1 MKYEAVIGLEVHTE
15 LQTKTKIFCSCR
27 TSFGADPN
35 TNVCPVCLGLPGVL
49 PVLNKKVLE
58 YAVRAGLALNCEIS
72 RFSKFDR
79 KNYYY
84 PDLPKNFQT
93 SQFDLP
99 ICEHGYLD
107 VEVEGEKRR
116 IRITRAH
123 MEEDAGKLVHHG
135 TSITDSDYSLV
146 DYNRTGTPLLEIVSE
161 PDMRSAKEAVAYMEK
176 MRAILQ
182 YVGISDCRMEE
193 GSLRCDANVSV
204 RPVGQKE
211 LGTKTEIKNINSF
224 KGVERAIEY
233 EAMRQA
239 ELLEDGGK
247 VVQETRTWD
256 EKEGVTKSMRTKE
269 EANDY
274 RYFPEP
280 DLVPFTVSDEYIEN
294 IRKSLPEL
302 PDARKERYM
311 KEFGLSSED
320 AVFMT
325 NDKATADY
333 FEAAVDAGA
342 DPKACVNW
350 LMGEFASQLSTDG
363 IEIAKAPVSAENLA
377 ALLKLISKGTISGK
391 IAKKVF
397 ATMWKEGGNPE
408 EIVKAQGLVQISDT
422 AELSKLVDEVVGK
435 NPKAVEDFKAGK
447 KKAVGALVGQIMK
460 ATKGK
465 ANPRVINELLNKK
478 PQSLRMTPTK
488 QRKTP
493 AFMKNR
499 ES

>member
-15 LQTKTKIFCSCR
+15 LRTATKIFCSCR
-27 TSFGADPN
+27 TSFGAEPN

-58 YAVRAGLALNCEIS
+58 FAVRTGLALNCEIS
-72 RFSKFDR
+72 RYSKFDR

-93 SQFDLP
+93 SQYDLP
-99 ICEHGYLD
+99 ICEHGHLD
-107 VEVEGEKRR
+107 VEVDGKKTT

-176 MRAILQ
+176 LRAILQ
-182 YVGISDCRMEE
+182 YCGVSDCKMEE

-224 KGVERAIEY
+224 RGVERAIEY

-239 ELLEDGGK
+239 ELLEEGGT

-256 EKEGVTKSMRTKE
+256 EKEGVTKSMRKKE

-280 DLVPFTVSDEYIEN
+280 DLVPFTVSEEYIEE
-294 IRKSLPEL
+294 IRKTLPEL

-311 KEFGLSSED
+311 ESYGLTSYD
-320 AVFMT
+320 ADYLT
-325 NDKATADY
+325 NDKARADY
-333 FEAAVDAGA
+333 FEAMVAAGA
-342 DPKACVNW
+342 DPKEAANW
-350 LMGEFASQLSTDG
+350 LMGDFAKKLSQSGL
-363 IEIAKAPVSAENLA
+363 EMAEAPVTAA
-377 ALLKLISKGTISGK
+377 ALADLLGLIGKGTISGK

-397 ATMWKEGGNPE
+397 SDMWETGKDAET
-408 EIVKAQGLVQISDT
+408 IVKEKGLVQISDT
-422 AELSKLVDEVVGK
+422 GALEELADRIIAA
-435 NPKAVEDFKAGK
+435 NPQSVADFKAGK
-447 KKAVGALVGQIMK
+447 KKAVGFLMGQIMK
-460 ATKGK
+460 ETKGK
-465 ANPRVINELLNKK
+465 ANPQVVNGILTKK
-478 PQSLRMTPTK
+478 LSEQ
-488 QRKTP
+488 
-493 AFMKNR
+493 
-499 ES
+499 

>member
-15 LQTKTKIFCSCR
+15 LRTATKIFCSCR
-27 TSFGADPN
+27 TSFGAEPN

-58 YAVRAGLALNCEIS
+58 FAVRTGLALNCEIS
-72 RFSKFDR
+72 RYSKFDR

-93 SQFDLP
+93 SQYDLP
-99 ICEHGYLD
+99 ICEHGHLD
-107 VEVEGEKRR
+107 IEVDGKKSTVC
-116 IRITRAH
+116 ITRAH

-176 MRAILQ
+176 LRAILQ
-182 YVGISDCRMEE
+182 YCGVSDCKMEE

-224 KGVERAIEY
+224 RGVERAIEY

-239 ELLEDGGK
+239 QLLEDGGT

-256 EKEGVTKSMRTKE
+256 EKEGVTKSMRKKE

-280 DLVPFTVSDEYIEN
+280 DLVPFTVSDEYIEE
-294 IRKSLPEL
+294 IRKTLPEL
-302 PDARKERYM
+302 PDARKARYM
-311 KEFGLSSED
+311 ESYGLDGYNADYLTS
-320 AVFMT
+320 
-325 NDKATADY
+325 DKDRADY
-333 FEAAVDAGA
+333 FEAMVAAGA
-342 DPKACVNW
+342 DPKESANW
-350 LMGEFASQLSTDG
+350 LMGDFAKLLSRDG
-363 IEIAKAPVSAENLA
+363 LEMKAAPVSAEHMA
-377 ALLKLISKGTISGK
+377 ALLGLIAKGTISGK
-391 IAKKVF
+391 IAKQVF
-397 ATMWKEGGNPE
+397 SEMWTSGKDAET
-408 EIVKAQGLVQISDT
+408 IVKEKGLVQISDT
-422 AELSKLVDEVVGK
+422 GALEALADRIIAA
-435 NPKAVEDFKAGK
+435 NPQSVADFKAGK
-447 KKAVGALVGQIMK
+447 KKAVGFLMGQIMK
-460 ATKGK
+460 ETKGK
-465 ANPRVINELLNKK
+465 ANPQVVNGILTKK
-478 PQSLRMTPTK
+478 LSEQ
-488 QRKTP
+488 
-493 AFMKNR
+493 
-499 ES
+499 

>member
-15 LQTKTKIFCSCR
+15 LQTTTKIFCGCK
-27 TSFGADPN
+27 TSFGAEPN

-49 PVLNKKVLE
+49 PVLNKRVLE
-58 YAVRAGLALNCEIS
+58 FAVRAGLALNCEIS

-99 ICEHGYLD
+99 ICERGHLD
-107 VEVEGEKRR
+107 IEVNGEKKQ

-146 DYNRTGTPLLEIVSE
+146 DYNRTGTPLLEIVTE
-161 PDMRSAKEAVAYMEK
+161 PDMRSAKEAVAYLEK

-182 YVGISDCRMEE
+182 YIGISDCRMEE

-211 LGTKTEIKNINSF
+211 LGTKAEIKNINSF
-224 KGVERAIEY
+224 KGVEKAIEY
-233 EAMRQA
+233 EALRQA
-239 ELLEDGGK
+239 EILEDGGK
-247 VVQETRTWD
+247 IIQETRTWD

-269 EANDY
+269 KANDY

-280 DLVPFTVSDEYIEN
+280 DLAPFTVSEEYIED
-294 IRKSLPEL
+294 IRKTLPEL
-302 PDARKERYM
+302 PDERRERYIAN
-311 KEFGLSSED
+311 FGLSSTD
-320 AVFMT
+320 AQYMT
-325 NDKATADY
+325 NDKDTSDY
-333 FEAAVDAGA
+333 FEKVVAAGA
-342 DPKACVNW
+342 DPKASVNW
-350 LMGEFASQLSTDG
+350 IMGEFASQLSNAG
-363 IEIAKAPVSAENLA
+363 IEIAKAPVTPENLA
-377 ALLKLISKGTISGK
+377 KLLALIAKGTISGK

-397 ATMWKEGGNPE
+397 AEMWKDGADPE

-422 AELSKLVDEVVGK
+422 GALKELVVK
-435 NPKAVEDFKAGK
+435 VIANNPKAVEDFKAGK

-460 ATKGK
+460 ETKGK
-465 ANPRVINELLNKK
+465 ANPKVINELLNDELKK
-478 PQSLRMTPTK
+478 L
-488 QRKTP
+488 
-493 AFMKNR
+493 
-499 ES
+499 

>member
-15 LQTKTKIFCSCR
+15 LRTATKIFCSCR
-27 TSFGADPN
+27 TSFGAEPN

-58 YAVRAGLALNCEIS
+58 FAVRTGLALNCEIS
-72 RFSKFDR
+72 RYSKFDR

-93 SQFDLP
+93 SQYDLP
-99 ICEHGYLD
+99 ICEHGHLD
-107 VEVEGEKRR
+107 VEVDGKKTT

-176 MRAILQ
+176 LRAILQ
-182 YVGISDCRMEE
+182 YCGVSDCKMEE

-224 KGVERAIEY
+224 RGVERAIEY

-239 ELLEDGGK
+239 ELLEEGGT

-256 EKEGVTKSMRTKE
+256 EKEGVTKSMRKKE

-280 DLVPFTVSDEYIEN
+280 DLVPFTVSEEYIEE
-294 IRKSLPEL
+294 IRKTLPEL

-311 KEFGLSSED
+311 ESYGLTSYD
-320 AVFMT
+320 ADYLT
-325 NDKATADY
+325 NDKARADY
-333 FEAAVDAGA
+333 FEAMVAAGA
-342 DPKACVNW
+342 DPKEAANW
-350 LMGEFASQLSTDG
+350 LMGDFAKKLSQSGL
-363 IEIAKAPVSAENLA
+363 EMAAAPVTAA
-377 ALLKLISKGTISGK
+377 ALADLLGLIGKGTISGK
-391 IAKKVF
+391 IAKQVF
-397 ATMWKEGGNPE
+397 SDMWETGKDAET
-408 EIVKAQGLVQISDT
+408 IVKEKGLVQISDT
-422 AELSKLVDEVVGK
+422 GALEELADRIIVA
-435 NPKAVEDFKAGK
+435 NPQSVADFKAGK
-447 KKAVGALVGQIMK
+447 KKAVGFLMGQIMK
-460 ATKGK
+460 ETKGK
-465 ANPRVINELLNKK
+465 ANPQVVNGILTKK
-478 PQSLRMTPTK
+478 LSEQ
-488 QRKTP
+488 
-493 AFMKNR
+493 
-499 ES
+499 

>member
-350 LMGEFASQLSTDG
+350 LMGEFASLLSTDG

-478 PQSLRMTPTK
+478 LQSL
-488 QRKTP
+488 
-493 AFMKNR
+493 
-499 ES
+499 

>member
-72 RFSKFDR
+72 HFSKFDR

-176 MRAILQ
+176 IRAILQ
-182 YVGISDCRMEE
+182 YIGVSDCRMEE

-256 EKEGVTKSMRTKE
+256 EKEGITKSMRTKE

-325 NDKATADY
+325 NDKDTSDY
-333 FEAAVDAGA
+333 FEAAVAAGA
-342 DPKACVNW
+342 DPKAAVNW
-350 LMGEFASQLSTDG
+350 LMGEFASQLSTEG

-377 ALLKLISKGTISGK
+377 GLLKLISKGTISGK

-397 ATMWKEGGNPE
+397 ATMWKEGGKAE
-408 EIVKAQGLVQISDT
+408 DIVKAQGLVQISDT

-478 PQSLRMTPTK
+478 LQSL
-488 QRKTP
+488 
-493 AFMKNR
+493 
-499 ES
+499 

>member
-15 LQTKTKIFCSCR
+15 LQTTTKIFCGCK
-27 TSFGADPN
+27 TSFGAEPN

-49 PVLNKKVLE
+49 PVLNKRVLE
-58 YAVRAGLALNCEIS
+58 FAVRAGLALNCEIS

-99 ICEHGYLD
+99 ICERGHLD
-107 VEVEGEKRR
+107 IEVNGEKKQ

-146 DYNRTGTPLLEIVSE
+146 DYNRTGTPLLEIVTE
-161 PDMRSAKEAVAYMEK
+161 PDMRSAKEAVAYLEK

-182 YVGISDCRMEE
+182 YIGISDCRMEE

-204 RPVGQKE
+204 RPAGQKE
-211 LGTKTEIKNINSF
+211 LGTKAEIKNINSF

-233 EAMRQA
+233 EALRQA
-239 ELLEDGGK
+239 EILEDGGK
-247 VVQETRTWD
+247 IIQETRTWD

-280 DLVPFTVSDEYIEN
+280 DLAPFTVSEEYIED
-294 IRKSLPEL
+294 IRKTLPEL
-302 PDARKERYM
+302 PDERRERYIAN
-311 KEFGLSSED
+311 FGLSSTD
-320 AVFMT
+320 AQYMT
-325 NDKATADY
+325 NDKDTSDY
-333 FEAAVDAGA
+333 FEKVVAAGA
-342 DPKACVNW
+342 DPKASVNW
-350 LMGEFASQLSTDG
+350 IMGEFASQLSNAG
-363 IEIAKAPVSAENLA
+363 IEIAKAPVTPENLA
-377 ALLKLISKGTISGK
+377 KLLALIAKGTISGK

-397 ATMWKEGGNPE
+397 AEMWKDGADPE

-422 AELSKLVDEVVGK
+422 GALKELVVK
-435 NPKAVEDFKAGK
+435 VIANNPKAVEDFKAGK

-460 ATKGK
+460 ETKGK
-465 ANPRVINELLNKK
+465 ANPKVINELLNDELKK
-478 PQSLRMTPTK
+478 L
-488 QRKTP
+488 
-493 AFMKNR
+493 
-499 ES
+499 

>member
-294 IRKSLPEL
+294 ICKSLPEL

-333 FEAAVDAGA
+333 FEAAVEAGA

-478 PQSLRMTPTK
+478 LQSL
-488 QRKTP
+488 
-493 AFMKNR
+493 
-499 ES
+499 

>member
-1 MKYEAVIGLEVHTE
+1 MKYEVVIGLEVHTE
-15 LQTKTKIFCSCR
+15 LKTKTKIFCSCR
-27 TSFGADPN
+27 SSFGAEPN

-99 ICEHGYLD
+99 ICGPGYLD
-107 VEVEGEKRR
+107 IEVEGEKRR

-182 YVGISDCRMEE
+182 YVGVSDCKMEE

-224 KGVERAIEY
+224 KGVGRAIEY
-233 EAMRQA
+233 EAIRQA

-247 VVQETRTWD
+247 VIQETRTWD

-280 DLVPFTVSDEYIEN
+280 DLVPFTVSDEYIES
-294 IRKSLPEL
+294 IRKDLPEL
-302 PDARKERYM
+302 PDARKARYM
-311 KEFGLSSED
+311 ADYKLSDED
-320 AVFMT
+320 AEAMII
-325 NDKATADY
+325 DKDRADY
-333 FEAAVDAGA
+333 FEAMVKAGA
-342 DPKACVNW
+342 DPKASVNW
-350 LMGEFASQLSTDG
+350 LMGDFAKQMSVDG
-363 IEIAKAPVSAENLA
+363 VEISKVPVTPDDLA
-377 ALLKLISKGTISGK
+377 ALLLLVDKGTISGK

-397 ATMWKEGGNPE
+397 TIMWTEGGKPDAIIKE
-408 EIVKAQGLVQISDT
+408 KGLVQISDT
-422 AELSKLVDEVVGK
+422 SVLEKVIEDVVAA
-435 NPKAVEDFKAGK
+435 NPQSVEDFKAGK
-447 KKAVGALVGQIMK
+447 KKAVGFLMGQVMK
-460 ATKGK
+460 ATKGQ
-465 ANPRVINELLNKK
+465 ANPQVANGMLMKK
-478 PQSLRMTPTK
+478 L
-488 QRKTP
+488 KTL
-493 AFMKNR
+493 
-499 ES
+499 